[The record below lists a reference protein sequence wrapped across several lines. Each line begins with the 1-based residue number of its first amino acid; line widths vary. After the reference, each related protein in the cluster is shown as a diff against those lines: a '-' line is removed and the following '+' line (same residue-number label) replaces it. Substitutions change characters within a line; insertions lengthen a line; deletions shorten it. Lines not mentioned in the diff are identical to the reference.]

1 MERLSGLDASFLY
14 LESPSNHMH
23 VAATMTFDP
32 STVEGGYSFEK
43 TRALIQR
50 RLHLIPQFTRRLA
63 TVPFNLHHPVWV
75 EDPDFDLDYHLRR
88 IAVPA
93 PGSYHELAD
102 LAGDI
107 ASRQLDRSRPLW
119 EIYVVEGLEHGHI
132 GVIAKMHHSTIDGVS
147 GANLMV
153 YLFDLEPNPAEEP
166 EGPER
171 EPEKI
176 PSDAELLAYAMRSR
190 LTRPAQLASVVP
202 KAASAAY
209 NVVRNRRS
217 SDTVNP
223 PAPLTAPR
231 TSFNGAIT
239 AHRKVAYS
247 IASLSDVKAI
257 KNAFGTTVN
266 DVVLAVVG
274 GGMRR
279 YLERKG
285 DLPEK
290 SLISTVPISVRP
302 PEGEDA
308 GVGAN
313 KVSAMFT
320 SLATDVADPVERLR
334 TIHEVTKGAKE
345 EHNAI
350 GADMLQSLTEFA
362 APRLFGLAMRFYSS
376 TKLADRGPVIHN
388 LVISNVPGP
397 PFPLYFAGAKLVS
410 LFPMGPV
417 FEGAGLNITV
427 ISYMDDIDIGL
438 MVCRESVPDV
448 WDMAADI
455 EESLAE
461 LKKAADAAE
470 TKPASAG

>member
-247 IASLSDVKAI
+247 IASLGDVKAI

-350 GADMLQSLTEFA
+350 GADMLQSLT
-362 APRLFGLAMRFYSS
+362 
-376 TKLADRGPVIHN
+376 
-388 LVISNVPGP
+388 
-397 PFPLYFAGAKLVS
+397 
-410 LFPMGPV
+410 
-417 FEGAGLNITV
+417 
-427 ISYMDDIDIGL
+427 
-438 MVCRESVPDV
+438 
-448 WDMAADI
+448 
-455 EESLAE
+455 
-461 LKKAADAAE
+461 
-470 TKPASAG
+470 

>member
-132 GVIAKMHHSTIDGVS
+132 GVIAMMHPSTIDGVS

-247 IASLSDVKAI
+247 IASLGDVKAI

-461 LKKAADAAE
+461 LKKAADAA
-470 TKPASAG
+470 AGAKTS